1 MSGCQEGLGERKE
14 RGLPNRRGLIV
25 LMGGVQKAR
34 QKSGTWEAGQVSAFS
49 ARAQCWRGH
58 SATACPP
65 LALGEPVTHEPLARA
80 PSETRT
86 TARLSHSN
94 PPFLGPNWPASSE
107 PGAQFLLTPQQH
119 VVAPL
124 HLRARAAGGTAG
136 WTVGGCV
143 KVGGP
148 AATPVKNTKN
158 KQKKN
163 QEKKNQHLK

>member
-1 MSGCQEGLGERKE
+1 MSGCQEELGERKE

-34 QKSGTWEAGQVSAFS
+34 QERGTWEAGQVSAFS
-49 ARAQCWRGH
+49 ARAQCWRGQN
-58 SATACPP
+58 ATACPP

-107 PGAQFLLTPQQH
+107 LGAQFLLTPQQH
-119 VVAPL
+119 VVTPHTSGPGQL
-124 HLRARAAGGTAG
+124 GEQQGGQWVCEGG
-136 WTVGGCV
+136 WSSCYPRE
-143 KVGGP
+143 KY
-148 AATPVKNTKN
+148 KKN
-158 KQKKN
+158 KKK
-163 QEKKNQHLK
+163 KKKSAS